1 MKAATYK
8 KSWLSLFVL
17 SIVMLLLA
25 ACGNNAEEEG
35 TESQGAE
42 GGTDAKT
49 EEAYTIEHAMGST
62 EIKGTPKKVV
72 ILTNEGTEALLAM
85 GVKPVGAVQS
95 HLGEPWYEHISKD
108 MEGVEVVGTESEVN
122 IEAIAALQP
131 DLIIGN
137 KMRQEK
143 VYEKLSAIAP
153 TVFSET
159 LRGDWQENFKLY
171 AKALN
176 REEEGKKVI
185 DEFEAHVS
193 EVKETAGDKLDQS
206 VSVVRF
212 MAGLTRVYYTDTF
225 SGVIFDKL
233 GLKHSSTVQ
242 ELFTDNPDDLF
253 VREVGKEVIPQMDAD
268 ILFYFTFAPPGDTEA
283 TKTEEEWT
291 NDPLWK
297 NLNVVKEG
305 KAYKVDDAIWNTAGG
320 VIAANKLLDD
330 LEKILTE

>member
-1 MKAATYK
+1 MEATYK

-17 SIVMLLLA
+17 SLAMLLLA
-25 ACGNNAEEEG
+25 ACGNSAEEG
-35 TESQGAE
+35 TETEGTEGSKEAPAE
-42 GGTDAKT
+42 ET
-49 EEAYTIEHAMGST
+49 YTIEHAMGST
-62 EIKGTPKKVV
+62 EITGTPKKVV
-72 ILTNEGTEALLAM
+72 ILTNEGTEALLSM
-85 GVKPVGAVQS
+85 GVTPVGAVQS
-95 HLGEPWYEHISKD
+95 WLGDPWYEHITSD
-108 MEGVEVVGTESEVN
+108 MEGVEVVGTEAEVN
-122 IEAIAALQP
+122 VEAIAALQP

-143 VYEKLSAIAP
+143 IYDKLSAIAP
-153 TVFSET
+153 TVFAET

-171 AKALN
+171 AKTLN
-176 REEEGKKVI
+176 REEEGQKVI
-185 DEFEAHVS
+185 DDFEARIT
-193 EVKETAGDKLDQS
+193 EFKETAGDKLNQE

-242 ELFTDNPDDLF
+242 ELFADNPDDLF

-268 ILFYFTFAPPGDTEA
+268 ILFYFTYAPPGDTEA

-297 NLNVVKEG
+297 NLEVVKAE

-320 VIAANKLLDD
+320 VIAGNKLLDD
-330 LEKILTE
+330 LEKILSE

>member
-1 MKAATYK
+1 MKTTYK
-8 KSWLSLFVL
+8 KSWLSLFLL
-17 SIVMLLLA
+17 SIMMLILA
-25 ACGNNAEEEG
+25 ACGNKAEEG
-35 TESQGAE
+35 TETE
-42 GGTDAKT
+42 GTEGTDAKA
-49 EEAYTIEHAMGST
+49 EETYTVEHAMGTT
-62 EIKGTPKKVV
+62 EITGTPKKVV
-72 ILTNEGTEALLAM
+72 ILTNEGTEALLSL

-95 HLGEPWYEHISKD
+95 WLGDPWYEHIASE

-122 IEAIAALQP
+122 IEAIAALKP

-137 KMRQEK
+137 KLRQEK
-143 VYEKLSAIAP
+143 IYEQLKAIAP

-159 LRGDWQENFKLY
+159 FRGDWQENFKLY

-176 REEEGKKVI
+176 QEEAGQKVI
-185 DEFEAHVS
+185 DDFEARIT
-193 EVKETAGDKLDQS
+193 EFKEANGDKLNQE

-233 GLKHSSTVQ
+233 GLKHSSSVQ
-242 ELFTDNPDDLF
+242 ELFADNKEDLF

-268 ILFYFTFAPPGDTEA
+268 ILFYFTYAPPGDTEA

-297 NLNVVKEG
+297 NLEVVKAG
-305 KAYKVDDAIWNTAGG
+305 KAYKVDDGIWNTAGG
-320 VIAANKLLDD
+320 VLAANKLLDD
-330 LEKILTE
+330 LEEIITK

>member
-1 MKAATYK
+1 MSNTHK
-8 KSWLSLFVL
+8 KSWLSLFLL
-17 SIVMLLLA
+17 SLTLLILA
-25 ACGNNAEEEG
+25 ACGNNNEGTTDSKGAKDASDTPAEE
-35 TESQGAE
+35 T
-42 GGTDAKT
+42 
-49 EEAYTIEHAMGST
+49 YTVEHAMGTT
-62 EIKGTPKKVV
+62 EITGTPEKIV

-85 GVKPVGAVQS
+85 GVTPVGAVQS
-95 HLGEPWYEHISKD
+95 WLGEPWYDHISDQMADVK
-108 MEGVEVVGTESEVN
+108 VVGTESEVN
-122 IEAIAALQP
+122 VEAIAALKP

-143 VYEKLSAIAP
+143 VYEQLKAIAP

-159 LRGDWQENFKLY
+159 LRGDWQENFHLY

-185 DEFEAHVS
+185 SDFES
-193 EVKETAGDKLDQS
+193 RITSLKDSLGDKVNQE

-212 MAGLTRVYYTDTF
+212 MAGMTRVYYTDTF

-233 GLKHSSTVQ
+233 GLKHSGSVQ

-253 VREVGKEVIPQMDAD
+253 MREVGKEIIPQLDAD
-268 ILFYFTFAPPGDTEA
+268 ILFYFTYAPPGDTEA

-291 NDPLWK
+291 NDSLWK
-297 NLNVVKEG
+297 NLEVVKAE

-320 VIAANKLLDD
+320 VIAANLLLDD
-330 LEKILTE
+330 IEKKLIAE

>member
-1 MKAATYK
+1 MQNTYK

-17 SIVMLLLA
+17 SIMMLILA
-25 ACGNNAEEEG
+25 ACGNNTQESTEKEGTKGNNDAPAEE
-35 TESQGAE
+35 T
-42 GGTDAKT
+42 
-49 EEAYTIEHAMGST
+49 YTVEHAMGKT
-62 EIKGTPKKVV
+62 EITGTPKKVV
-72 ILTNEGTEALLAM
+72 ILTNEGTEALLSM

-95 HLGEPWYEHISKD
+95 WLGEPWYEHIASD

-122 IEAIAALQP
+122 VEAIAALKP

-143 VYEKLSAIAP
+143 IYDQLAAIAP

-176 REEEGKKVI
+176 HEEDGQKVI
-185 DEFEAHVS
+185 DDFEARIADL
-193 EVKETAGDKLDQS
+193 KETAGDKLNQD

-233 GLKHSSTVQ
+233 GLNYSSTVQ
-242 ELFTDNPDDLF
+242 ELFADNQEDLF

-268 ILFYFTFAPPGDTEA
+268 ILFYFTYAPPGDTEA

-297 NLNVVKEG
+297 NLNVVKAG

-320 VIAANKLLDD
+320 VIAANKMLDD
-330 LEKILTE
+330 LEKIITE

>member
-1 MKAATYK
+1 MEATYK

-17 SIVMLLLA
+17 SFVMLLLA
-25 ACGNNAEEEG
+25 ACGNNATEEG

-42 GGTDAKT
+42 GGTDAKA
-49 EEAYTIEHAMGST
+49 EETYTIEHAMGST

-72 ILTNEGTEALLAM
+72 ILTNEGTEALLSM

-95 HLGEPWYEHISKD
+95 WLGEPWYDHIADDMKD
-108 MEGVEVVGTESEVN
+108 VEVVGTESEVN
-122 IEAIAALQP
+122 VEAIAALQP

-143 VYEKLSAIAP
+143 IYDKLSAIAP
-153 TVFSET
+153 TVFAET

-176 REEEGKKVI
+176 REEEGNKVI
-185 DEFEAHVS
+185 EDFEARIT
-193 EVKETAGDKLDQS
+193 ELKETAGDKLNQE

-233 GLKHSSTVQ
+233 GLKHSSSVQ
-242 ELFTDNPDDLF
+242 ELFADNPDDLF
-253 VREVGKEVIPQMDAD
+253 VREVGKEVIPKMDAD
-268 ILFYFTFAPPGDTEA
+268 LLFYFTYAPPGDTEA

-330 LEKILTE
+330 LEKILAE